1 MKAGLSEDAGRS
13 RELGALG
20 RCHAVDCVPGHPGVP
35 QASGV
40 FRAGRTPAFRAL
52 HPKVYHGVVA
62 RTNIDID
69 EELVTSAMRRYGLPS
84 KRAAVD
90 LALRRLVV
98 EPMTREEVL
107 AMEGTGWEGDLAE
120 LRRGRLFT
128 A

>member
-1 MKAGLSEDAGRS
+1 M
-13 RELGALG
+13 
-20 RCHAVDCVPGHPGVP
+20 
-35 QASGV
+35 
-40 FRAGRTPAFRAL
+40 
-52 HPKVYHGVVA
+52 A

-69 EELVTSAMRRYGLPS
+69 EELVTSAMQRYGLPS

-98 EPMTREEVL
+98 EPMTRDEVL

-120 LRRGRLFT
+120 LRRGRPFT